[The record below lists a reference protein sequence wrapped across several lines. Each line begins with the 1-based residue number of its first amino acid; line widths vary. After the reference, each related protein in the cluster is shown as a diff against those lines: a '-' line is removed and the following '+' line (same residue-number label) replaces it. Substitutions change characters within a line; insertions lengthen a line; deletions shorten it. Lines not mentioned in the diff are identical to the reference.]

1 MSHTSEGLAEV
12 EKAGFDMFPIVSPHG
27 EGVDKMGKTL
37 FSYVFLMK
45 IGLLVVGYVRYY
57 NYACR
62 CVNVQFLPGVAS

>member
-12 EKAGFDMFPIVSPHG
+12 ETAGCDKFPIVSTRG
-27 EGVDKMGKTL
+27 EGVDQMSKTL
-37 FSYVFLMK
+37 FSDVFLMK

-62 CVNVQFLPGVAS
+62 GANVQLFPGFSL